1 MSGMCPDRES
11 TMNREL
17 QTEMVEIDR
26 DYVERKR
33 KEREKLH
40 ADYLNAKEILA
51 HWDDEHPAF
60 AESPIGA
67 WRQ

>member
-1 MSGMCPDRES
+1 
-11 TMNREL
+11 MNREP

-51 HWDDEHPAF
+51 RWDDANPAF
-60 AESPIGA
+60 AESPGTL
-67 WRQ
+67 Q